1 MGSDDDLNPFFL
13 GLFLLPSLLVRLL
26 LLRRG
31 VYVVEL
37 FLFILMSL
45 PFFLIMSINYCADLS
60 GVLLRDRDPMMFA
73 FANAW
78 VSSVLLLLVG
88 WVRAES

>member
-45 PFFLIMSINYCADLS
+45 PFFLIMWLC
-60 GVLLRDRDPMMFA
+60 
-73 FANAW
+73 
-78 VSSVLLLLVG
+78 
-88 WVRAES
+88 